1 MKKYSLWTSFFIFLA
16 ICLSFIIYHELSL
29 LYFIDI
35 TFYLAS
41 FILLFTLL
49 TFVIQNGLFDG
60 IFYSFRK
67 FFESQKPTGEQEEI
81 SRLSDLLSINLG
93 VFFLIGLSLLVV
105 VFAGLFIYYL

>member
-1 MKKYSLWTSFFIFLA
+1 MKKYSLWTSFFILLA

-29 LYFIDI
+29 VYFIDI

-41 FILLFTLL
+41 SILLFSLL
-49 TFVIQNGLFDG
+49 LFVIQKGLFDG

-67 FFESQKPTGEQEEI
+67 FFESQKPSGEQEEI
-81 SRLSDLLSINLG
+81 SRLSNILSINLG

-105 VFAGLFIYYL
+105 VLGGLGIYYL